1 MIEHKNA
8 KYELTKTTDK
18 LEIEGKDYHYDHYDN
33 FPSSLIHLSCHL
45 VDKALMKMKSKYTIV
60 QLHVQRASC
69 STDSCVVEE
78 LQHVIIGYSIHY
90 SLSILRTLLLILMNE
105 RAGRSSQIIFGK
117 GNRMNNMMHE
127 DALTDLA
134 SFIFMF
140 LSTVDFLVVA
150 AASTCGALTKCEII

>member
-1 MIEHKNA
+1 
-8 KYELTKTTDK
+8 
-18 LEIEGKDYHYDHYDN
+18 
-33 FPSSLIHLSCHL
+33 
-45 VDKALMKMKSKYTIV
+45 
-60 QLHVQRASC
+60 
-69 STDSCVVEE
+69 
-78 LQHVIIGYSIHY
+78 
-90 SLSILRTLLLILMNE
+90 MNE